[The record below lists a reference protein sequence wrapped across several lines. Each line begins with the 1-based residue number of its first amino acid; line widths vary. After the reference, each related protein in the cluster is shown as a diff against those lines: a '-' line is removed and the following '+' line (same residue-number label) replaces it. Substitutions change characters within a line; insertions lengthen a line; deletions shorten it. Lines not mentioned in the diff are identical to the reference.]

1 LTVRFLL
8 KETGE
13 EVFINVKASSL
24 SVTINRVPVFT
35 FDLEGRLLFAYTGE
49 RTFVRGLDN
58 RVLEKRGEWTA
69 LGRHRVRREVQGE
82 EKRALLTGI
91 HRRLRRILQA
101 LETGA
106 IAPLEEPTREA
117 LEEAVLALKKVV
129 SYDPQAL
136 EADRERFFSI
146 YKPVTILPPDQ
157 YLTLVLQATE
167 GCPYNRCNFCEFY
180 KDRRFRVKTEE
191 EFKAHIQAVKTFL
204 GEGVR
209 LRRSIFLGDANAL
222 ITPQERLLRFFE
234 LANEAFPTF
243 TGIYAFTDA
252 FTVRK
257 SSKEFKALAERKLR
271 RVYIGVET
279 GHDELLKGLNKPGS
293 ADEAKRTIIG
303 VKEGGVNVGVII
315 MLGIGGD
322 RYFQPHVE
330 RTVALLNTLP
340 LGEGDLIY
348 FSPLVIHP
356 GSGYARWAEASG
368 IRPLTEEEM
377 REQEAAIKAGLR
389 FTGPSKP
396 KLSTYNIREFL
407 Y

>member
-1 LTVRFLL
+1 MQVRFLL

-24 SVTINRVPVFT
+24 SVTINQVPVLT
-35 FDLEGRLLFAYTGE
+35 FDLEGRLLFAYTGD

-58 RVLEKRGEWTA
+58 RVLEKRGEWTSS
-69 LGRHRVRREVQGE
+69 GRHRVRREVPGE
-82 EKRALLTGI
+82 EKGALLTGI
-91 HRRLRRILQA
+91 HRRLQRILHA

-106 IAPLEEPTREA
+106 IVPWEEPTPEA
-117 LEEAVLALKKVV
+117 LEEAALALRKVV

-136 EADRERFFSI
+136 EADRERFLSI

-167 GCPYNRCNFCEFY
+167 GCPYNQCNFCDFY
-180 KDRRFRVKTEE
+180 KGRRFRVKTEE

-204 GEGVR
+204 GEGLK

-257 SSKEFKALAERKLR
+257 SPKEFKALAERKLK

-322 RYFQPHVE
+322 RYAQPHVE
-330 RTVALLNTLP
+330 GTVTLLNTLP

-356 GSGYARWAEASG
+356 GSGYARWAEALG

-377 REQEAAIKAGLR
+377 REQEAAIRAGLR

-396 KLSTYNIREFL
+396 KLSPYDIREFL